1 MGGQVSTEDKAIVN
15 VWTLMLSKRG
25 IKYYEQALQTLLQFC
40 KSQGV
45 ETTTEGAF
53 SIKNWEQTGKLI
65 FESASKVN
73 ETARSIMTTWRLVLD
88 TLKLIKAEWNAK
100 AAAEAPW
107 VPPTEISQND
117 GVPGGAVGGIG
128 AASGLIA
135 ERVDEKPERE
145 WLSSKLFNPA
155 EPLCH
160 AFRAPLLL
168 ASGAHVQ
175 RPALPMLR
183 LLEPYTLCS
192 MLCININL
200 LGSPLLAAD

>member
-1 MGGQVSTEDKAIVN
+1 
-15 VWTLMLSKRG
+15 
-25 IKYYEQALQTLLQFC
+25 
-40 KSQGV
+40 
-45 ETTTEGAF
+45 
-53 SIKNWEQTGKLI
+53 
-65 FESASKVN
+65 
-73 ETARSIMTTWRLVLD
+73 MTTWRLVLD

-107 VPPTEISQND
+107 VTPTEISQND
-117 GVPGGAVGGIG
+117 RAPGAAVGGLS

-135 ERVDEKPERE
+135 ERVGEKPERE

-155 EPLCH
+155 EPPCH

-168 ASGAHVQ
+168 ASGVHVQ
-175 RPALPMLR
+175 HLAPPTLW

-192 MLCININL
+192 MPCINISL